1 MLRLGTRP
9 ASTRTSA
16 PVEVIAPSVSP
27 DSTETETGTSCRLSS
42 RRCAV
47 TTLSLSPLSSQA
59 GPPGASCAAAGAAQ
73 TAAARAKLLGVAEG
87 KWHLDSLLDTRYSRE
102 NGKPRPL

>member
-9 ASTRTSA
+9 ASTRTSE

-42 RRCAV
+42 RRCAE
-47 TTLSLSPLSSQA
+47 TTMSPSPLSLSET
-59 GPPGASCAAAGAAQ
+59 GPSCAAAGAGQ
-73 TAAARAKLLGVAEG
+73 AAAQRATPIAVGEG
-87 KWHLDSLLDTRYSRE
+87 KGTPEEGSAGTGGVRKWSNQYTQ
-102 NGKPRPL
+102 